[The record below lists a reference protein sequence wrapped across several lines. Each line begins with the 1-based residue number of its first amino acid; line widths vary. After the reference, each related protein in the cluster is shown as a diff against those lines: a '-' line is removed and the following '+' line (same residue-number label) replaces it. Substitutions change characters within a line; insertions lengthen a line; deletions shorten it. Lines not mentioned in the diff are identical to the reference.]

1 MNNIKNYA
9 LLICSLQTKTIH
21 NLVHKDKI
29 INNVNKLSYM
39 KKYIPSIKLGVIGE
53 FVPEKFGHTHP
64 IINKENI
71 DFLDECNINYSM
83 VNNYLIHQLSKHNI
97 SNIILSGMDTQ
108 CAIKNTAKDL
118 LDLDYNV
125 FIPIDAV
132 GSNLQDKDNIYNIHH
147 LEKMGCNITTT
158 YAFICNFLNN
168 SNDIASQKYLSF
180 IKNEYKIK

>member
-39 KKYIPSIKLGVIGE
+39 KKYIPSIKLGIIGE
-53 FVPEKFGHTHP
+53 FIPKKFGYTHP
-64 IINKENI
+64 TINKVNI
-71 DFLDECNINYSM
+71 DFFDECNENYSM

-108 CAIKNTAKDL
+108 WSIKNTAKDL
-118 LDLDYNV
+118 IDLDYNV
-125 FIPIDAV
+125 YIPIDAV
-132 GSNLQDKDNIYNIHH
+132 GSNLSGKDNLYQILN
-147 LEKMGCNITTT
+147 LEKIGCKINTTNVIINNI
-158 YAFICNFLNN
+158 LKNN
-168 SNDIASQKYLSF
+168 TNDDSSIQKL
-180 IKNEYKIK
+180 

>member
-9 LLICSLQTKTIH
+9 LLICCLQTKTIH

-71 DFLDECNINYSM
+71 DFLDECNVNYSM
-83 VNNYLIHQLSKHNI
+83 VNNYLIHQLCKHNI

-108 CAIKNTAKDL
+108 WAIKNTAKDL

-132 GSNLQDKDNIYNIHH
+132 GSNLSGKDNIYNIHH
-147 LEKMGCNITTT
+147 LEKIKANITKTD
-158 YAFICNFLNN
+158 ILINNMLNN
-168 SNDIASQKYLSF
+168 NSKNDIIMLKYKEF
-180 IKNEYKIK
+180 DKN